1 MTSNC
6 VFNLHLPEYCPPVKR
21 RYFLVFSIYLSP
33 FCDWLAHIFCQVS
46 PGLFVFFMLFLL
58 FILWEFFFFFTFY
71 FILEYGRLTNNVVI
85 VSGEQQRDSAIHIH
99 VPVLPQTPLPSR
111 LPHCRSSVYSLDYY
125 IFC

>member
-1 MTSNC
+1 MPSFTGVVC
-6 VFNLHLPEYCPPVKR
+6 
-21 RYFLVFSIYLSP
+21 
-33 FCDWLAHIFCQVS
+33 
-46 PGLFVFFMLFLL
+46 LFHVVLIVHTVGVL
-58 FILWEFFFFFTFY
+58 FFFFTFY